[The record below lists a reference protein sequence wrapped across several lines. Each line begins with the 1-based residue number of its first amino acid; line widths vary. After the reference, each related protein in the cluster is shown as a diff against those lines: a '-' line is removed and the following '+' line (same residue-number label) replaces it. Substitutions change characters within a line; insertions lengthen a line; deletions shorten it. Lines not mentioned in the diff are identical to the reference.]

1 MKHFI
6 LVFSL
11 LFSLSAKA
19 QGEANFYALGN
30 AEMNNRNYVKAEEYY
45 MAAVAA
51 EPRNWNILCQLAFCL
66 HKQKRF
72 ANADSLYKICVQ
84 NDSTSSKPFW
94 YKGMN
99 HVALKQDSNV
109 IVCYKKFILIEKNK
123 GGNLIIGYRNV
134 GQAYERLLRTT
145 GLLAWQIDDM
155 VFHLEQIERIDPS
168 NLEVEDIRNFV
179 ELVKKQRPANQTGK
193 WILK

>member
-1 MKHFI
+1 MKYLIIILFI
-6 LVFSL
+6 LSFTNVN
-11 LFSLSAKA
+11 A
-19 QGEANFYALGN
+19 QGEVNFYALGN
-30 AEMNNRNYVKAEEYY
+30 TEMNNKNYVKAEEYY

-51 EPRNWNILCQLAFCL
+51 EPRNWNILCQLAFCY

-72 ANADSLYKICVQ
+72 TEADSLYKICVQ
-84 NDSTSSKPFW
+84 NDSSSSKPFW

-99 HVALKQDSNV
+99 HIALKQDSNV
-109 IVCYKKFILIEKNK
+109 IVCYKKFILIEKTK

-134 GQAYERLLRTT
+134 GQAYERLLRKD
-145 GLLAWQIDDM
+145 GLLPWQIDDM
-155 VFHLEQIERIDPS
+155 VFHLEQIKRIDPS
-168 NLEVEDIRNFV
+168 NLEVEDIENFI